1 MIGFSHLFS
10 KKMMPDISSF
20 TEEFLEFLEF
30 LGREI
35 VSQFSR
41 VLGMLTKDDSN
52 NCIILN

>member
-10 KKMMPDISSF
+10 KKMMPAISSF
-20 TEEFLEFLEF
+20 TEEFLEF